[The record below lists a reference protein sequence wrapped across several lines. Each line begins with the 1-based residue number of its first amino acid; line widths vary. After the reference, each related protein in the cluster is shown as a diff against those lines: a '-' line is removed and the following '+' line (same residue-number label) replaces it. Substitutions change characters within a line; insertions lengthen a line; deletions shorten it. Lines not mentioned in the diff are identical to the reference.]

1 MQALKATAIDA
12 AALSTVGSVVQQLH
26 HEQRP
31 DWFKQVRIE
40 ELEPFYVEL
49 LEDSEARAFIA
60 QDRLRAFFPK
70 DGLLMRHEVG
80 MTKILNLT
88 IRRDE

>member
-1 MQALKATAIDA
+1 MQVRKATATDA

-31 DWFKQVRIE
+31 DWFKPVRIE

-49 LEDSEARAFIA
+49 LEDPEALAFIA
-60 QDRLRAFFPK
+60 QDRLRVFFPK
-70 DGLLMRHEVG
+70 RWMMIAARGRH
-80 MTKILNLT
+80 
-88 IRRDE
+88 D